1 MSTEFLRFYSRTHYR
16 DDSYIPVLFKRKIR
30 TNYGE
35 LFNGC
40 RYIFMSFARSLV
52 SSRLR
57 PSSASDDVTDHTS
70 VAYASFTRAPPPS
83 PRPPRSGCP

>member
-16 DDSYIPVLFKRKIR
+16 DDSYLYYLNGR
-30 TNYGE
+30 YGRITVN
-35 LFNGC
+35 FNDC